1 MIRLQKLNTFS
12 DSRVNDLKQTINT
25 MSDTITDLRN
35 DKNMLQN
42 EIKQLRQEL
51 SFKIKTN
58 ITHRDMIHKINKS
71 LKNIQ
76 EYLINDETCVSE
88 TESIDDNKSD
98 ETVYLHDEE
107 ISVNDEETIYVN
119 EPEKNEPEKNES
131 EKCESINNK
140 LSEDVMIFVHNY
152 IQKALI
158 TTEKSSS
165 GKKKCYF
172 PTMEIL
178 NENGITKDCVNH
190 FGKMKGLKIKYK
202 TWLHLKNIRN

>member
-1 MIRLQKLNTFS
+1 MIKLKKLNTFS

-119 EPEKNEPEKNES
+119 EPEKNEPEK
-131 EKCESINNK
+131 CEYINNK

>member
-1 MIRLQKLNTFS
+1 MIKLKKLNTFS

-42 EIKQLRQEL
+42 EVKQLRQEL

-58 ITHRDMIHKINKS
+58 ITHRDMIHKINKA

-88 TESIDDNKSD
+88 TESIDDNETD
-98 ETVYLHDEE
+98 ETVYLLDEETISVNEETISVNEE
-107 ISVNDEETIYVN
+107 ISVN
-119 EPEKNEPEKNES
+119 EP

-202 TWLHLKNIRN
+202 TWLHLKSICN

>member
-1 MIRLQKLNTFS
+1 MIKLKKLNTFS

-42 EIKQLRQEL
+42 EVKQLRQEL

-58 ITHRDMIHKINKS
+58 ITHRDMIHKINKA

-88 TESIDDNKSD
+88 TESIDDNETD
-98 ETVYLHDEE
+98 ETVYLLDEETISVNEE
-107 ISVNDEETIYVN
+107 ISVN
-119 EPEKNEPEKNES
+119 EP

-202 TWLHLKNIRN
+202 TWLHLKSICN

>member
-1 MIRLQKLNTFS
+1 MIKLKKLNTFS

>member
-1 MIRLQKLNTFS
+1 MIKLKKLNTFS

-119 EPEKNEPEKNES
+119 EPEKNEPEKNEP
-131 EKCESINNK
+131 EKCEYINNK